1 MITSKSLKEVILK
14 GATPQHG
21 GTYTYCELRNLQ
33 QRRHDRWHGVYPE
46 WTGRGP
52 CRNTA
57 TIGVRNMK
65 NLWDD
70 ATAQAFADDPL
81 QLRVYT
87 SRLLGQEPALVIM
100 HGGGNKRGI

>member
-1 MITSKSLKEVILK
+1 
-14 GATPQHG
+14 
-21 GTYTYCELRNLQ
+21 
-33 QRRHDRWHGVYPE
+33 
-46 WTGRGP
+46 
-52 CRNTA
+52 
-57 TIGVRNMK
+57 MK

>member
-1 MITSKSLKEVILK
+1 
-14 GATPQHG
+14 
-21 GTYTYCELRNLQ
+21 
-33 QRRHDRWHGVYPE
+33 
-46 WTGRGP
+46 
-52 CRNTA
+52 
-57 TIGVRNMK
+57 MK

-100 HGGGNKRGI
+100 HGGGNKRGIESRRCWPVRGSAVRM